1 MSEIII
7 LMNSKT
13 FKKASDFFDEI
24 LPNSLKHKSF
34 IYNNIF
40 NNWKQIVGEDISCI
54 TIPSHLKFAKNNF
67 FEATLTIDVHEMLA
81 TEVELLTDKITQRIN
96 FFFGLNAIKKIK
108 LKKTKDLNL
117 IKK

>member
-1 MSEIII
+1 MSELIIF
-7 LMNSKT
+7 MNSKN
-13 FKKASDFFDEI
+13 FKKVSDFFDEV

-108 LKKTKDLNL
+108 LKKTQDVNL

>member
-1 MSEIII
+1 MLELITF
-7 LMNSKT
+7 MKSKN

-24 LPNSLKHKSF
+24 LPTSLKQKSF

-40 NNWKQIVGEDISCI
+40 NNWKQIVGEDISCV
-54 TIPSHLKFAKNNF
+54 TSPSHLKFAKNNF

-96 FFFGLNAIKKIK
+96 FFFGFNAIKKIK
-108 LKKTKDLNL
+108 LKKTQDVNL

>member
-40 NNWKQIVGEDISCI
+40 NNWKQIVGEDISCV
-54 TIPSHLKFAKNNF
+54 TSPSHLKFAKNNF
-67 FEATLTIDVHEMLA
+67 VEATLTINVHEMLA
-81 TEVELLTDKITQRIN
+81 TEVELLNNNIIQRIN
-96 FFFGLNAIKKIK
+96 FFFGLNAIKIIK
-108 LKKTKDLNL
+108 LKKTRDLNL